1 MTVGGKTEDDGEG
14 KNKRARTPA
23 RGCDAHCATHCG
35 RMLHDR
41 EMVLQP
47 YTDKQRE
54 PVEKSKRLRIRMGTI
69 CRLNNLRLSENRFLK
84 RGNVGFDI

>member
-1 MTVGGKTEDDGEG
+1 MTGRGKINERGPQRED
-14 KNKRARTPA
+14 
-23 RGCDAHCATHCG
+23 ATRIVPHIVAVCST
-35 RMLHDR
+35 
-41 EMVLQP
+41 MVLQP